1 MNEQLIVQNAMRSLF
16 DNMHAYVFL
25 KDLDNRNVKV
35 SESVAA
41 IHGLSVSDM
50 EGRHSRDFY
59 GDYADQYYKDDLE
72 VIRTGKPKLR
82 FTEALPVNGQL
93 HWIEVSKVP
102 VRDENGEIVGILVVA
117 NDVTEKRQAEQEL
130 EESRS
135 LLQTVV
141 DNFPQ
146 TVAFYDSEKRFQFG
160 NPALWRMHTNM
171 GTKDAI
177 QIGASIEEISRN
189 LAAVVIGDSSSDA
202 ADDFVD
208 RFQEPFRNL
217 ETKQTL
223 QVGSHWLERVAYPT
237 PDGGILVIT
246 NDVTDK
252 MTVEQELEDSRSL
265 MQTVVDNFTESLALY
280 DKDNRL
286 TFLNPAMRKFHE
298 TAGTWPAFRIGAT
311 AEELGQ
317 RIAEIQFGSST
328 SDEAKRY
335 IETFL
340 TPFRE
345 PYKMIEL
352 QLGDRW
358 VERRTYPTPG
368 GGKLSFLN
376 DITDRRKAEQA
387 LRDSEARYQSL
398 AMTAQVGIFR
408 TTTEGIC
415 TYTNELWHEITG
427 IDPASAHG
435 LCWTEILHPDDQP
448 GVQDRWHDAV
458 LQTGTFNTEVRIDRD
473 DGAPTWVLATI
484 ANEKSEAD
492 GDGAF
497 VGTLTDISRLKRTE
511 ARLRQAQSELRGSR
525 DQLED
530 LVEQRTA
537 ALRNAQ
543 QNLLLQERLA
553 AIGQL
558 TATVSHELRNPLGTI
573 VNSFAALKQ
582 RFDLSDEKAERVVG
596 RIDRNL
602 RRCETI
608 IEDLLDY
615 TRVKSLGTEMVDID
629 VWLAQFIND
638 YERPADIEIRSKL
651 AVGREIRMDRVRM
664 AQVMNNL
671 FDNAIDAMS
680 DPPMSDLS
688 IEVESKIVAGGVTLL
703 CRDSGP
709 GLDAAL
715 IERVFEPL
723 VSTKTFGVGLGL
735 PLVRQ
740 IIELHGGTV
749 EIQNR
754 KRGGAE
760 VVIELPIESNKAAAK
775 GGGETSRE

>member
-1 MNEQLIVQNAMRSLF
+1 M
-16 DNMHAYVFL
+16 
-25 KDLDNRNVKV
+25 
-35 SESVAA
+35 
-41 IHGLSVSDM
+41 
-50 EGRHSRDFY
+50 
-59 GDYADQYYKDDLE
+59 
-72 VIRTGKPKLR
+72 TG
-82 FTEALPVNGQL
+82 
-93 HWIEVSKVP
+93 SKVP
-102 VRDENGEIVGILVVA
+102 VRDDDGKIVGILVVA
-117 NDVTEKRQAEQEL
+117 NDVTEKRLAEQKL
-130 EESRS
+130 EESQS

-141 DNFPQ
+141 DNFPE
-146 TVAFYDSEKRFQFG
+146 TVAFYDSNKRFQFG
-160 NPALWRMHTNM
+160 NPALWRMHTRM

-177 QIGASIEEISRN
+177 QIGASIEEISRE
-189 LAAVVIGDSSSDA
+189 LAACVIGDRGSDA
-202 ADDFVD
+202 AEEFVD
-208 RFQEPFRNL
+208 TFQEPFRNL
-217 ETKQTL
+217 STRQRMR
-223 QVGSHWLERVAYPT
+223 VGSHWLERTAYPT

-246 NDVTDK
+246 SDITDK
-252 MTVEQELEDSRSL
+252 MIAEQELENSRSL

-280 DKDNRL
+280 DKDDRL
-286 TFLNPAMRKFHE
+286 TFLNPAMRSFHE
-298 TAGTWPAFRIGAT
+298 KAGTWSAFRIGAT
-311 AEELGQ
+311 ARELAES
-317 RIAEIQFGSST
+317 IAEIQFGTNT
-328 SDEAKRY
+328 SDEAKSY
-335 IETFL
+335 IDTFL

-352 QLGDRW
+352 RLGDRW
-358 VERRTYPTPG
+358 VERRTYPTPD

-427 IDPASAHG
+427 VDPVSAHG
-435 LCWTEILHPDDQP
+435 LCWTEILHPDDRP

-458 LQTGTFNTEVRIDRD
+458 IQTGTFNTEVRIDRQ
-473 DGAPTWVLATI
+473 DGPSSWVLATI

-537 ALRNAQ
+537 ALRDAQ

-615 TRVKSLGTEMVDID
+615 TRVKSLGMETVDID
-629 VWLAQFIND
+629 GWLAQFIND
-638 YERPADIEIRSKL
+638 FEPPAEVEIQSKL
-651 AVGREIRMDRVRM
+651 SAGREIRMDRARM
-664 AQVMNNL
+664 AQVISNL
-671 FDNAIDAMS
+671 FDNAVEAMS
-680 DPPMSDLS
+680 DPPMATQL
-688 IEVESKIVAGGVTLL
+688 IEVETKTVSGRLTIL

-709 GLDAAL
+709 GLDSAL
-715 IERVFEPL
+715 VDRVFEPL

-749 EIQNR
+749 DIHNR
-754 KRGGAE
+754 KSGGAE
-760 VVIELPIESNKAAAK
+760 VAIELPLISDSAVTA
-775 GGGETSRE
+775 GDRETSKE